1 VETVQIIFNMFRQR
15 AADRFFELA
24 AQANVGVIVRV
35 PLASGL
41 LTGKMTAD
49 STFSADDHRSYN
61 RNGEAFDVGE
71 TFAGVP
77 YETGLA
83 AVAELSGL
91 VPDGATMA
99 QMALRWILTHNAVS
113 TTIPGAKN
121 ADQAIANAAASD
133 LPAIDAAT
141 MAAVSDVYERTIA
154 EHVHARW

>member
-1 VETVQIIFNMFRQR
+1 MHYRPLGRIGYDVSEIGFGAWAIGADWGDVDDTTAMATLHAAIDAGVNFIFNMFRQR

-71 TFAGVP
+71 TFAGVHMRP
-77 YETGLA
+77 
-83 AVAELSGL
+83 
-91 VPDGATMA
+91 
-99 QMALRWILTHNAVS
+99 VS
-113 TTIPGAKN
+113 LQSQN
-121 ADQAIANAAASD
+121 
-133 LPAIDAAT
+133 
-141 MAAVSDVYERTIA
+141 
-154 EHVHARW
+154 

>member
-24 AQANVGVIVRV
+24 TQANVGVIVRV

-61 RNGEAFDVGE
+61 RNGE

-91 VPDGATMA
+91 VPDVATMA
-99 QMALRWILTHNAVS
+99 QMALRWILMHNALS